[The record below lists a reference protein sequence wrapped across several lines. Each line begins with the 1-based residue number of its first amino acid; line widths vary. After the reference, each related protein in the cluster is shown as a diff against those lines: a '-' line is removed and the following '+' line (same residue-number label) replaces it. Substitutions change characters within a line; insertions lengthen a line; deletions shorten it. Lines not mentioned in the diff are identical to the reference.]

1 MTSPSNDGM
10 PPIVR
15 DAPSNLMMAEWS
27 QVSPNLQET
36 LRSAIRETRWPIVMH
51 GPAGT
56 GKSCASACIF
66 CRWPKSERVHW
77 YRLEEFVRDIVQ
89 CRKSPEGHV
98 RKTVQGQAV
107 YRTEATL
114 WSLADETAVLWCLDD
129 FGTRT
134 VTEAGFDIVYQLID
148 RRTAKPTIVTS
159 NLSLREIADLHD
171 DRVADRLK
179 AGSVIEVTGQS
190 RRIGKRYRVE

>member
-1 MTSPSNDGM
+1 MTSLSSDRM
-10 PPIVR
+10 PDIVR
-15 DAPSNLMMAEWS
+15 DAPSNLTMAEWL
-27 QVSPNLQET
+27 QVSPNLRET
-36 LRSAIRETRWPIVMH
+36 LRSAIRESRWPVLMH

-56 GKSCASACIF
+56 GKSCASACIYR
-66 CRWPKSERVHW
+66 RWPKSDRVHW

-114 WSLADETAVLWCLDD
+114 WSLADDAAALWCLDD
-129 FGTRT
+129 FGTRA
-134 VTEAGFDIVYQLID
+134 VTEAGFDIVFELID

-159 NLSLREIADLHD
+159 NLSLREIAELHD
-171 DRVADRLK
+171 DRISDRLK

-190 RRIGKRYRVE
+190 RRTGKRYRV